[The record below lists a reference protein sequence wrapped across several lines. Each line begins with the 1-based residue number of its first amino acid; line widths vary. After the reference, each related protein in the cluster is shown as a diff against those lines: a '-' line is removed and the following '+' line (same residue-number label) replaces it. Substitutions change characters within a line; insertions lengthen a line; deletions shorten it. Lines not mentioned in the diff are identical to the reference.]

1 MTPASDRRWLTLA
14 IVGAAFF
21 MTVLD
26 VAIVNVAIP
35 SIQIDLHINEQTVQW
50 VITAS
55 ASSRPPRSS
64 AASPTAP
71 AS

>member
-1 MTPASDRRWLTLA
+1 MSSAADRRWLILA

-35 SIQIDLHINEQTVQW
+35 SIQIDLDIPE
-50 VITAS
+50 
-55 ASSRPPRSS
+55 
-64 AASPTAP
+64 
-71 AS
+71 